1 MNSKTNKVAT
11 AFLLSSAS
19 SSLSADAFSPAPSF
33 KASQQKA
40 KSTTTTVACQ
50 KGKDSSSD
58 AEKSRRT
65 FMSNFSGVSAMYC
78 GVISSNYVTNKVSS
92 ESQDCGC
99 KGMVHVCGAG
109 FSRPMNVNAFYE
121 RDVGGDNP
129 SPETAAFNIQ
139 ARKTNARLEAEGF
152 PLDTKE
158 EEAKRLSDA
167 MSSFSYNDNAY
178 KYTSSKTKTRENSAR
193 PSSSSYSDRK

>member
-1 MNSKTNKVAT
+1 MRGAQSYIHTCYVVTNPERIRRAHIKTFLSTSYTLDTFTMNSKTNKVAA

-19 SSLSADAFSPAPSF
+19 SSLSVDAFSPTLSF
-33 KASQQKA
+33 KVSQPKA
-40 KSTTTTVACQ
+40 TSTTTTVACQ
-50 KGKDSSSD
+50 KDSSSD

-65 FMSNFSGVSAMYC
+65 FISNFSGVSAMYC

-92 ESQDCGC
+92 ESQECGC

-109 FSRPMNVNAFYE
+109 FSRPMNANAFYE

-139 ARKTNARLEAEGF
+139 VCV
-152 PLDTKE
+152 
-158 EEAKRLSDA
+158 
-167 MSSFSYNDNAY
+167 M
-178 KYTSSKTKTRENSAR
+178 
-193 PSSSSYSDRK
+193 